1 MIKII
6 FFVES
11 LYCGGA
17 ERSLLSLLSN
27 LDKRKYDIEIL
38 MSKPGGEFEKF
49 LPSYIRKSYIE
60 PKVNIFDR
68 IAYKLLRVVNPR
80 QLHHA
85 QLLWQVIGKKQELY
99 NYSKNDYQ
107 IAIAWGQGFATYYT
121 AEKINALKK
130 YAWVNIDFE
139 RAGYSEIVDKPLYD
153 KFDKVVGVSEFVQ
166 RSMQK
171 FLEDN
176 KVLFIKN
183 IIDADD
189 VIEKS
194 LLNSKVNFNKNV
206 FNIVSVGRLAKQKA
220 FTLVLETA
228 RELVSRDL
236 KFHWYIIGEGEER
249 QILEDL
255 IDKYNLRNNVTLLG
269 FIENPYP
276 YIKEA
281 DIYCQ
286 TSLFEGLGRV
296 LIEAT
301 HLNKVTVSTDFP
313 TAYSIIDQEVTGCIV
328 SMDKFVLAD
337 KISSLILDE
346 EYLKTLE
353 SNLEKLDLN
362 TKKET
367 LKSFDRLTGVNNEN

>member
-27 LDKRKYDIEIL
+27 LDKGKYDTEIL

-49 LPSYIRKSYIE
+49 LPSHIKKSYIE
-60 PKVNIFDR
+60 PTINIVDR
-68 IAYKLLRVVNPR
+68 IMYKVLRVINPR
-80 QLHHA
+80 KLHHA
-85 QLLWQVIGKKQELY
+85 QLLWQVIGKKQDIY
-99 NYSKNDYQ
+99 NYSENDYQ

-121 AEKINALKK
+121 AEKINAQNK

-139 RAGYSEIVDKPLYD
+139 RAGYSETVDKPIYD

-166 RSMQK
+166 QSMQK
-171 FLEDN
+171 FLDDN

-194 LLNSKVNFNKNV
+194 LQNSEVNFDKNV

-220 FTLVLETA
+220 FTLVIETA
-228 RELVSRDL
+228 SELVSRDIN
-236 KFHWYIIGEGEER
+236 FHWYIIGEGEER
-249 QILEDL
+249 QRLEDL
-255 IDKYNLRNNVTLLG
+255 IDKYNLKNNVTLLG

-328 SMDKFVLAD
+328 SMDKLVLAD
-337 KISSLILDE
+337 KISSLILE
-346 EYLKTLE
+346 EGYLKTLE

-367 LKSFDRLTGVNNEN
+367 LRSFDRLTGVNNEN